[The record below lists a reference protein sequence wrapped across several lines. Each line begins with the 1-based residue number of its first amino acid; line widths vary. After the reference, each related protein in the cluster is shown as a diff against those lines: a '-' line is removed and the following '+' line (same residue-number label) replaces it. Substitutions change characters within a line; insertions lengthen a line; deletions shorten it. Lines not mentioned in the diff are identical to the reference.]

1 MDHLNF
7 SNWVDGFFTQNI
19 DDHEYNNSN
28 ILHRLGTYLENK
40 HHRTFKHLCKP
51 NERNLMIAFS
61 HIDEWRDSKVTKQAI
76 KLVKM
81 MRLKSPK
88 EDRLVQKWK
97 SSQNQKI
104 NKEQS
109 MKFIQIIR
117 GFMKDDHEK
126 EQRKKDQE

>member
-1 MDHLNF
+1 
-7 SNWVDGFFTQNI
+7 
-19 DDHEYNNSN
+19 
-28 ILHRLGTYLENK
+28 
-40 HHRTFKHLCKP
+40 
-51 NERNLMIAFS
+51 MIAFS

-117 GFMKDDHEK
+117 GFMKDDHQK
-126 EQRKKDQE
+126 EERKKDQE